1 MQNLLNCFNQSR
13 NWRLILQ
20 CAKMGTKVQ
29 SYKRQPFSFLFLFF
43 QCDEFGQR
51 TLNFQTDP
59 ITQRVLLSRVLFSGV
74 VCFVFFVICFQCGG
88 AETNGIDWRIQTGM
102 AAVNSQPGGFFFFFS
117 PPASIITG
125 KLVPVIT
132 APPCCY
138 CVCLRA

>member
-13 NWRLILQ
+13 NWRHILQ

-29 SYKRQPFSFLFLFF
+29 SYKRQPFYFIFF
-43 QCDEFGQR
+43 SQCDEFGQR

-59 ITQRVLLSRVLFSGV
+59 ITQRVLLLLVFFSGV

-102 AAVNSQPGGFFFFFS
+102 AHSQEGFFFFP